1 MKKKIIL
8 FLILLLLLS
17 ILSIDYSYLQE
28 EEKELIAGYT
38 SGDDYL
44 KRSEEFKRAYVMGLI
59 DMLFNETWVYDEEEY
74 SDLNEVTDDMKPSQI
89 QAIFDRFLEEHP
101 ETWHLSAA
109 SLFWEA
115 MREIT
120 YEK

>member
-1 MKKKIIL
+1 MKKKTVL
-8 FLILLLLLS
+8 FLVLMLLFLALLTN
-17 ILSIDYSYLQE
+17 YSQG
-28 EEKELIAGYT
+28 EEKELIAGYVN
-38 SGDDYL
+38 GNDYL

-59 DMLFNETWVYDEEEY
+59 DMLFNETWFYNSEDY
-74 SDLNEVTDDMKPSQI
+74 SELNEATNDIGTRQI

-109 SLFWEA
+109 SLFREA

-120 YEK
+120 

>member
-1 MKKKIIL
+1 MKNKMIL
-8 FLILLLLLS
+8 FLVLLLLFS
-17 ILSIDYSYLQE
+17 ILLIDYSYLQE

-44 KRSEEFKRAYVMGLI
+44 KRPEELKRAYVMGLI

-109 SLFWEA
+109 SLFRAA
-115 MREIT
+115 MMEIVLDN
-120 YEK
+120 

>member
-1 MKKKIIL
+1 MKKKMIL
-8 FLILLLLLS
+8 FLVLLLIFLVLVANG
-17 ILSIDYSYLQE
+17 LE
-28 EEKELIAGYT
+28 GEEKKQVAGYT
-38 SGDDYL
+38 SGNDYL

-59 DMLFNETWVYDEEEY
+59 DMLFNETWFYNSEDY
-74 SDLNEVTDDMKPSQI
+74 SELNEATNDIGTRQI

-109 SLFWEA
+109 SLFREA

-120 YEK
+120 YKK

>member
-17 ILSIDYSYLQE
+17 ILLIDYSYLQE
-28 EEKELIAGYT
+28 EEKELIASYVNGN
-38 SGDDYL
+38 DYL

-59 DMLFNETWVYDEEEY
+59 DMLFNETWFYNSEDY
-74 SDLNEVTDDMKPSQI
+74 SDLNEATNEMGTRQI

-109 SLFWEA
+109 SLFRAA
-115 MREIT
+115 MMEIVLDN
-120 YEK
+120 

>member
-1 MKKKIIL
+1 MKKKMIL
-8 FLILLLLLS
+8 FLVLVLIFLVLVANGL
-17 ILSIDYSYLQE
+17 E
-28 EEKELIAGYT
+28 GEEKKQVAGYT

-109 SLFWEA
+109 SLFRAA
-115 MREIT
+115 MMEIVLD
-120 YEK
+120 K